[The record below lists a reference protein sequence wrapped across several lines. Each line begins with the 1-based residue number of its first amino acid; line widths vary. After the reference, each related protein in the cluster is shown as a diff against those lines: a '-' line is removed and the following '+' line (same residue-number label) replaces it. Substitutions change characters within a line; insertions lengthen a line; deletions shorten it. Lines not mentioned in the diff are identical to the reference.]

1 MDDNSNNQAYQ
12 SPLQGVGWSG
22 VSGGQLEIQPLLRY
36 GLDYAGQ
43 QQAPAADPD
52 TIPEADIAALFTP
65 QPPEG
70 GASA

>member
-12 SPLQGVGWSG
+12 SPLQGVGGGQG
-22 VSGGQLEIQPLLRY
+22 VSGGSLKYNPLLRY

-65 QPPEG
+65 PAP
-70 GASA
+70 